1 MPTALVQ
8 GRIAVQFTH
17 LLRDALDKS
26 WKIHVWD
33 PAKDEPAEFASMAYD
48 ADAIIGGNI
57 PLETWPEIPNLK
69 LFQIPWTGYDFCSPE
84 TMPRGIPVC
93 NCFEHEST
101 IAEYVLAAMLELKI
115 GLREIDKRFRKDG
128 WGGRPPGVS
137 LYHSEIRGC
146 TVGIVG
152 YGHIGYEVA
161 KRAKA
166 FDMRVVGT
174 RRTVQIRPELLDWL
188 GTPDRLHDLLKE
200 SDFVVV
206 ACDLNELTKGM
217 IGQQEFEMM
226 KPDSFIINVARGRVI
241 EEEPLFNALKNG
253 DIAGAAIDVWY
264 NYIRPDGK
272 DVWPSNLPFQDL
284 ENVILSA
291 HESASAPE
299 QVERRW
305 QFVAENIKR
314 AAKGEALENLVFF
327 GKRAVGSE

>member
-115 GLREIDKRFRKDG
+115 GLGEIDKRFRKDG

-166 FDMRVVGT
+166 FDMRVVGM
-174 RRTVQIRPELLDWL
+174 RRTVQTTPELLDWL

-314 AAKGEALENLVFF
+314 AAKGEALENLVFV